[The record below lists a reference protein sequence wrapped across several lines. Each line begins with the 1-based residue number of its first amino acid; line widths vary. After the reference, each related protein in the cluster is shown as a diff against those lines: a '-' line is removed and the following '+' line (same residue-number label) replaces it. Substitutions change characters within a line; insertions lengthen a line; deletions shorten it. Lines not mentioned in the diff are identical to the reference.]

1 MIYCIKKGEIFYGT
15 IKKIIFYYH
24 ADRYDFVKMHYF
36 TPEDLAS
43 FPNEIPEDATNIIL
57 SYNGEIFNNSRKSLL
72 LEFDS
77 NTITSNNH
85 HASFYSEVEQ

>member
-1 MIYCIKKGEIFYGT
+1 
-15 IKKIIFYYH
+15 
-24 ADRYDFVKMHYF
+24 MHYF

-77 NTITSNNH
+77 NTITSDNH
-85 HASFYSEVEQ
+85 HASFYAEVDQ